1 MLITLEQ
8 ITLWRKPGEPA
19 EENEWLFHEVLRSL
33 PKEVIEQVQQRR
45 EVNIQLMIDNVVVEP
60 QLLNDL
66 MININNYIDQQ
77 AEAKMKDKF
86 KELENRFQDIIKPLE
101 EATKD
106 ATNKIKEEF
115 NIKDDEY

>member
-1 MLITLEQ
+1 MIITFEQ
-8 ITLWRKPGEPA
+8 ITAWRKPGEEA

-33 PKEVIEQVQQRR
+33 PKEVIEQAQQRR
-45 EVNIQLMIDNVVVEP
+45 EVNVQLMIDNVVVEP

-66 MININNYIDQQ
+66 MVNINKYIDQQ
-77 AEAKMKDKF
+77 ADAKVKVKF
-86 KELENRFQDIIKPLE
+86 QELENRFQDIMEPLE

-115 NIKDDEY
+115 NIKDDE